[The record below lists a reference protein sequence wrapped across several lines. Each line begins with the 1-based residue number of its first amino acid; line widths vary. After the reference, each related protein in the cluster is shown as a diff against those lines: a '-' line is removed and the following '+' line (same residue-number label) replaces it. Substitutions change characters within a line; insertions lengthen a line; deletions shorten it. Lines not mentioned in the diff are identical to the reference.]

1 MGKTLDA
8 VLLCAFTFLCAVF
21 VLALTGLDLRLSVFA
36 ALAASASLLGVITKH
51 PFSKRRKRVS
61 KAKADKQIKALV
73 YANAKV
79 AHETVLSLLKA
90 RYPVEQGEFAGG
102 HLHFTHA
109 QYEDARLFV
118 IQKLRST
125 PDDVLAA
132 WRAHGEGA
140 PIKAL
145 VVAVPGKSD
154 PELRVIAYR
163 LKNPNVVL
171 VDRAMLRRLAR
182 RNKSVEVPSSNT
194 RKADPFRVL
203 RGFVS
208 RGRAIRYL
216 AYSALLSVYYLL
228 TGHASYLI
236 AGLALCAFSAY
247 SLISPSEPERLM

>member
-1 MGKTLDA
+1 MGKTLDN
-8 VLLCAFTFLCAVF
+8 VLLCAFTFLCSVF

-36 ALAASASLLGVITKH
+36 ALAASASLNGIIAGW
-51 PFSKRRKRVS
+51 PFKKRRKRIR
-61 KAKADKQIKALV
+61 KAQADKQIKSLV
-73 YANAKV
+73 YASAKT
-79 AHETVLSLLKA
+79 ASETVLSLLKG

-102 HLHFTHA
+102 HMSFTHA

-118 IQKLRST
+118 IQKLRAT

-163 LKNPNVVL
+163 LKSPNVVL

-182 RNKSVEVPSSNT
+182 RNAAIEVHSSNT
-194 RKADPFRVL
+194 RKANPLFVL
-203 RGFVS
+203 RSFVS
-208 RGRAIRYL
+208 RGRALRYL

-228 TGHASYLI
+228 TGHASYLA